1 MKLRLLLSLGLLTA
15 AALHSSAAAPTQIFA
30 SMSYSDRWGIDGG
43 ARYGIYELPTS
54 GTPSYFTYV
63 YLSNM
68 LRPSG
73 GCLYFKDTYLN
84 IVPFYTENADEV
96 EYAAWTDFIF
106 FDPTTWQ
113 ETSRFRLEGTDFSS
127 NCMAYNAA
135 DDTVYGC
142 FFDFDSSKYVF
153 GTLDTKD
160 GSISE
165 IAAIKTVGSIYKA
178 MGFTPDG
185 TCYAINRG
193 GEFGTIELASGEFE
207 IIAQTP
213 LAAQGYILTGAVDHL
228 AGVFYY
234 AYGTDDE
241 NALYSIDLATGA
253 ATKIYD
259 MPDNQNWAGMYI
271 TGPEAADNAPAAST
285 DLAMNFTD
293 AELTGTISFT
303 VPTLTCSG
311 TALPADNLKADV
323 YVNCVR
329 EYTLDVTPGQKVSVD
344 YTAADPMRYT
354 TTVIVRSGDLAGAA
368 AYTTRW
374 LGHDVPATVTDITV
388 SYSDG
393 AFDLSWAPATA
404 EHGGYINQDNVTYIV
419 TRYPDGVTV
428 RNIKGTSFHQPMDTP
443 DEITAYYFN
452 ISASYNGHISVP
464 ASSDLCYV
472 GALTPPYHQDFEA
485 STSFDALTVID
496 GNKDNDS
503 WRWYSTSAI
512 IWYSDA
518 GKDLDD
524 WLLLPPMYLDKSLA
538 YDLSFDSSVLGRATE
553 RYEVMMGT
561 APTAEALTTTL
572 IAPKSITNTAYE
584 GTSVKI
590 QVPATGVY
598 YIGFHAI
605 STNADGYALF
615 LDNINLTAGYSGLD
629 IIDTDNTADAPVE
642 YYNLQGIRVENPA
655 AGLYIRRQGNLVTK
669 VMIK

>member
-1 MKLRLLLSLGLLTA
+1 MKSRLLLSLSLLTA
-15 AALHSSAAAPTQIFA
+15 AALQSWAAAPTQIFA
-30 SMSYSDRWGIDGG
+30 SMSYSDRWGMDGG

-54 GTPSYFTYV
+54 GTPAYFTYV
-63 YLSNM
+63 HLSNM

-106 FDPTTWQ
+106 FDPQTWE
-113 ETSRFRLEGTDFSS
+113 ETGRFRLENTDFSA
-127 NCMAYNAA
+127 NCMAFNAA
-135 DDTVYGC
+135 DDTIYGC

-153 GTLDTKD
+153 GTLDPKD
-160 GSISE
+160 GSITE
-165 IAAIKTVGSIYKA
+165 IAPVKTMGSIYKA

-207 IIAQTP
+207 LIAQTS
-213 LAAQGYILTGAVDHL
+213 LGAQGYILTGAVDHL

-241 NALYSIDLATGA
+241 NALYRIDLATGS
-253 ATKIYD
+253 ATKVYD

-271 TGPEAADNAPAAST
+271 TGPEAPDAAPAAAT

-293 AELTGTISFT
+293 ASLQGNISFT
-303 VPTLTCSG
+303 VPTLTYAG
-311 TALPADNLKADV
+311 TTLTASDLKADV

-329 EYTLDVTPGQKVSVD
+329 EFTVDVTPGQKVSLD
-344 YTAADPMRYT
+344 YTAPEDARYT
-354 TTVIVRSGDLAGAA
+354 TTVIIRNAALNGAA

-374 LGHDVPATVTDITV
+374 LGNDVPAPVTDINV

-393 AFDLSWAPATA
+393 AFDLTWAPAAA
-404 EHGGYINQDNVTYIV
+404 EHGGYINQENVTYTI

-443 DEITAYYFN
+443 DEITAYHFN
-452 ISASYNGHISVP
+452 ISAVYNGHISVP

-496 GNKDNDS
+496 GNKDKDS

-512 IWYSDA
+512 IWKSDA

-524 WLLLPPMYLDKSLA
+524 WLLLPPMYLEKGLA
-538 YDLSFDSSVLGRATE
+538 YDLSFDSSVLGSATE

-561 APTAEALTTTL
+561 EPTAEALTTTL

-584 GTSVKI
+584 GTSVKV
-590 QVPATGVY
+590 QVPQTGVY

-629 IIDTDNTADAPVE
+629 RIDADTVAAPVE

-655 AGLYIRRQGNLVTK
+655 AGLYIRRQGTRTEK
-669 VMIK
+669 VIIP